1 MLKISSRYLE
11 ENFFVKLNRQ
21 NKQYR
26 KINFTNFNTLS
37 WIRGIYNS
45 NLFDT
50 FERDVEINVLR
61 DLTEGRAFPHWIN
74 YKISKK
80 AIDDN
85 CNLDFKD
92 YYRKNLIYF
101 NFINMLVEDIAMQCP
116 VMENFDPRQEL
127 TDKEIKYLKG
137 ELEDLDWVQTSI
149 DIVKELEL
157 KGDSFYQIYYDE
169 EDKKHKFTK
178 LKSENMVD
186 IIVEEED
193 TKYIYRNRRVV
204 KSLDLEKSIYIRRD
218 VEDIIIFTNGYYV
231 EYLDVMNLD
240 ITSAKSKNI
249 VYNTK
254 EMGNM
259 LPIIHIRGKDKRED
273 SEFSKIPS
281 VDYIDPNLDTNTVI
295 TDVRTS
301 NRNAGSPR
309 YVVINGELDLEKS
322 VLDAGGLIHID
333 TPDRLK
339 EFSSKNLPET
349 NVKSFEITNSLS
361 SLNKE
366 LVMYLDFLYRIVGL
380 IPPTLQE
387 KMSSSDSSKAIA
399 QFRTKQEVKNK
410 FYMTSIKKAFSEFF
424 ALMLKDMNK
433 RSKRDKVFL
442 QIPKI
447 LVTSSIYDNLLL
459 VAQEMSLGISTLKD
473 YLKEQGYSE
482 KQIDEI
488 MKNQKEVLENN
499 VIGKNTESDTTQ
511 NNNSKSKT
519 DDILKNSKIDKDDS
533 TKVDNKMKQNKKG

>member
-1 MLKISSRYLE
+1 MKISSRYLE
-11 ENFFVKLNRQ
+11 ENFFVRLNRD
-21 NKQYR
+21 NRQYR
-26 KINFTNFNTLS
+26 KINFTNFNTLN
-37 WIRGIYNS
+37 WIRGIYN
-45 NLFDT
+45 NTLFDT

-61 DLTEGRAFPHWIN
+61 DLTEGRAFTHWLN

-80 AIDDN
+80 AIDEN
-85 CNLDFKD
+85 CNLDYKD
-92 YYRKNLIYF
+92 YYQKNLIYF

-116 VMENFDPRQEL
+116 VMENFDPRQDL
-127 TDKEIKYLKG
+127 TDKEIKYLKE
-137 ELEDLDWVQTSI
+137 ELENLDWVQTSI

-157 KGDSFYQIYYDE
+157 KGDSFYQIYYDNKE
-169 EDKKHKFTK
+169 KKHKFTK
-178 LKSENMVD
+178 LKSENMID
-186 IIVEEED
+186 IIVD
-193 TKYIYRNRRVV
+193 KDDIKYIYRNKRIV
-204 KSLDLEKSIYIRRD
+204 KSLDLEKSIYIRKD

-231 EYLDVMNLD
+231 EYLDVTNLD
-240 ITSAKSKNI
+240 ITSAESKNI

-254 EMGNM
+254 EMGDM
-259 LPIIHIRGKDKRED
+259 LPIIHIRGKEKRED

-309 YVVINGELDLEKS
+309 YVVINGELDLDKS

-349 NVKSFEITNSLS
+349 NVKSFEITNSLA

-366 LVMYLDFLYRIVGL
+366 LIMYLDFLYRIVGL

-424 ALMLKDMNK
+424 ALILKDLNK
-433 RSKRDKVFL
+433 KSKKEKVFL

-482 KQIDEI
+482 KQIKDI
-488 MKNQKEVLENN
+488 MDNQKEVLKNS
-499 VIGKNTESDTTQ
+499 VIEKNTE
-511 NNNSKSKT
+511 NNTKNNT
-519 DDILKNSKIDKDDS
+519 DDVLKNSKVDKDDS
-533 TKVDNKMKQNKKG
+533 TKVDNKMKQSNKKG

>member
-1 MLKISSRYLE
+1 MFKISSRYLE
-11 ENFFVKLNRQ
+11 ENFFVRLNRD
-21 NKQYR
+21 NRQYR
-26 KINFTNFNTLS
+26 KVNFTNFNTLN
-37 WIRGIYNS
+37 WIRGIYN
-45 NLFDT
+45 NTLFDT
-50 FERDVEINVLR
+50 FERDVEINVLK
-61 DLTEGRAFPHWIN
+61 DLTEGRAFTHWLN

-80 AIDDN
+80 AIDEN
-85 CNLDFKD
+85 CNLDYKD
-92 YYRKNLIYF
+92 YYQKNLIYF

-116 VMENFDPRQEL
+116 VMENFDPRQDL
-127 TDKEIKYLKG
+127 TDKEIKYLKE
-137 ELEDLDWVQTSI
+137 ELENLDWVQTSI

-157 KGDSFYQIYYDE
+157 KGDSFYQIYYDSKE
-169 EDKKHKFTK
+169 KKHKFTK
-178 LKSENMVD
+178 LKSENMID
-186 IIVEEED
+186 IIVD
-193 TKYIYRNRRVV
+193 KDDIKYIYRNKRIV
-204 KSLDLEKSIYIRRD
+204 KSLDLEKSIYIRKD

-231 EYLDVMNLD
+231 EYLDVTNLD
-240 ITSAKSKNI
+240 ITSAESKNI

-254 EMGNM
+254 EMGDM
-259 LPIIHIRGKDKRED
+259 LPIIHIRGKEKRDD

-309 YVVINGELDLEKS
+309 YVVINGELDLDKS

-349 NVKSFEITNSLS
+349 NVKSFEITNSLA

-424 ALMLKDMNK
+424 ALILKDLNK
-433 RSKRDKVFL
+433 KSKKEKVFL

-482 KQIDEI
+482 KQIKDI
-488 MKNQKEVLENN
+488 MDNQKEVLENN
-499 VIGKNTESDTTQ
+499 VIEKNTGNSAK
-511 NNNSKSKT
+511 NNT
-519 DDILKNSKIDKDDS
+519 DDVLKNSKVDKDDS
-533 TKVDNKMKQNKKG
+533 TKVDNKMKKSNKKG

>member
-1 MLKISSRYLE
+1 MLNISSRYLE
-11 ENFFVKLNRQ
+11 ENFFVRLNRD
-21 NKQYR
+21 NRQYR
-26 KINFTNFNTLS
+26 KVNFTNFNTLN
-37 WIRGIYNS
+37 WIRGIYN
-45 NLFDT
+45 NTLFDT
-50 FERDVEINVLR
+50 FERDVEINVLK
-61 DLTEGRAFPHWIN
+61 DLTEGRAFTHWLN

-80 AIDDN
+80 AIDEN
-85 CNLDFKD
+85 CNLDYKD
-92 YYRKNLIYF
+92 YYQKNLIYF

-116 VMENFDPRQEL
+116 VMENFDPRQDL
-127 TDKEIKYLKG
+127 SDKEIKYLKE
-137 ELEDLDWVQTSI
+137 ELENLDWVQTSI

-157 KGDSFYQIYYDE
+157 KGDSFYQIYYDSKE
-169 EDKKHKFTK
+169 KKHKFTK
-178 LKSENMVD
+178 LKSENMID
-186 IIVEEED
+186 IIVD
-193 TKYIYRNRRVV
+193 KDDIKYIYRNKRIV
-204 KSLDLEKSIYIRRD
+204 KSLDLEKSIYIRKD

-231 EYLDVMNLD
+231 EYLDVTNLD
-240 ITSAKSKNI
+240 ITSAESKNI

-259 LPIIHIRGKDKRED
+259 LPIIHIRGKEKRED

-309 YVVINGELDLEKS
+309 YVVINGELDLDKS

-349 NVKSFEITNSLS
+349 NVKSFEITNSLA

-424 ALMLKDMNK
+424 ALILKDLNK
-433 RSKRDKVFL
+433 KSKKEKVFL

-482 KQIDEI
+482 KQIKDI
-488 MKNQKEVLENN
+488 MDNQKEVLENS
-499 VIGKNTESDTTQ
+499 VIEKNTE
-511 NNNSKSKT
+511 NNTKSNT
-519 DDILKNSKIDKDDS
+519 DDVLKNSKVDIDDS
-533 TKVDNKMKQNKKG
+533 TKVDNKMKKSNKKG

>member
-1 MLKISSRYLE
+1 MFKISSRYLE
-11 ENFFVKLNRQ
+11 ENFFVRLNRD
-21 NKQYR
+21 NRQYR
-26 KINFTNFNTLS
+26 KVNFTNFNTLN
-37 WIRGIYNS
+37 WIRGIYNDT
-45 NLFDT
+45 LFDT
-50 FERDVEINVLR
+50 FERDVEINVLK
-61 DLTEGRAFPHWIN
+61 DLTEGRAFTHWLN

-80 AIDDN
+80 AIDEN
-85 CNLDFKD
+85 CNLDYKD
-92 YYRKNLIYF
+92 YYQKNLIYF

-116 VMENFDPRQEL
+116 VMENFDPRQDL
-127 TDKEIKYLKG
+127 TDKEIKYLKE
-137 ELEDLDWVQTSI
+137 ELENLDWVQTSI

-157 KGDSFYQIYYDE
+157 KGDSFYQIYYDSKE
-169 EDKKHKFTK
+169 KKHKFTK
-178 LKSENMVD
+178 LKSENMID
-186 IIVEEED
+186 IIVD
-193 TKYIYRNRRVV
+193 KDDIKYIYRNKRIV
-204 KSLDLEKSIYIRRD
+204 KSLDLEKSIYIRKD

-231 EYLDVMNLD
+231 EYLDVTNLD
-240 ITSAKSKNI
+240 ITSAESKNI

-259 LPIIHIRGKDKRED
+259 LPIIHIRGKEKRED

-309 YVVINGELDLEKS
+309 YVVINGELDLDKS

-349 NVKSFEITNSLS
+349 NVKSFEITNSLA

-424 ALMLKDMNK
+424 ALILKDLNK
-433 RSKRDKVFL
+433 KSKKEKVFL

-482 KQIDEI
+482 KQIKDI
-488 MKNQKEVLENN
+488 MDNQKEVLENS
-499 VIGKNTESDTTQ
+499 VIEKNTE
-511 NNNSKSKT
+511 NNTKSNT
-519 DDILKNSKIDKDDS
+519 DDVLKNSKVDIDDS
-533 TKVDNKMKQNKKG
+533 TKVDNKMKKINKKG

>member
-1 MLKISSRYLE
+1 MR
-11 ENFFVKLNRQ
+11 LNRD
-21 NKQYR
+21 NRQYR
-26 KINFTNFNTLS
+26 KVNFTNFNTLN
-37 WIRGIYNS
+37 WIRGIYN
-45 NLFDT
+45 NTLFDT
-50 FERDVEINVLR
+50 FERDVEINVLK
-61 DLTEGRAFPHWIN
+61 DLTEGRAFTHWLN

-80 AIDDN
+80 AIDEN
-85 CNLDFKD
+85 CNLDYKD
-92 YYRKNLIYF
+92 YYQKNLIYF

-116 VMENFDPRQEL
+116 VMENFDPRQDL
-127 TDKEIKYLKG
+127 TDKEIKYLKE
-137 ELEDLDWVQTSI
+137 ELENLDWVQTSI

-157 KGDSFYQIYYDE
+157 KGDSFYQIYYDSKE
-169 EDKKHKFTK
+169 KKHKFTK
-178 LKSENMVD
+178 LKSENMID
-186 IIVEEED
+186 IIID
-193 TKYIYRNRRVV
+193 KDDIKYIYRNKRIV
-204 KSLDLEKSIYIRRD
+204 KSLDLEKSIYIRKD

-231 EYLDVMNLD
+231 EYLDVTNLD
-240 ITSAKSKNI
+240 ITSAESKNI

-254 EMGNM
+254 EMGDM
-259 LPIIHIRGKDKRED
+259 LPIIHIRGKEKRDD

-309 YVVINGELDLEKS
+309 YVVINGELDLDKS

-349 NVKSFEITNSLS
+349 NVKSFEITNSLA

-366 LVMYLDFLYRIVGL
+366 LIMYLDFLYRIVGL

-424 ALMLKDMNK
+424 ALILKDLNK
-433 RSKRDKVFL
+433 KSKKEKVFL

-482 KQIDEI
+482 KQIKDI
-488 MKNQKEVLENN
+488 MDNQKEVLENS
-499 VIGKNTESDTTQ
+499 VIEKNTENSMK
-511 NNNSKSKT
+511 NNT
-519 DDILKNSKIDKDDS
+519 DDVLKNSKVDKDDS
-533 TKVDNKMKQNKKG
+533 TKVDNKMKKSNKKG

>member
-1 MLKISSRYLE
+1 MR
-11 ENFFVKLNRQ
+11 LNRD
-21 NKQYR
+21 NRQYR
-26 KINFTNFNTLS
+26 KVNFTNFNTLN
-37 WIRGIYNS
+37 WIRGIYN
-45 NLFDT
+45 NTLFDT
-50 FERDVEINVLR
+50 FERDVEINVLK
-61 DLTEGRAFPHWIN
+61 DLTEGRAFTHWLN

-80 AIDDN
+80 AIDEN
-85 CNLDFKD
+85 CNLDYKD
-92 YYRKNLIYF
+92 YYQKNLIYF

-116 VMENFDPRQEL
+116 VMENFDPRQDL
-127 TDKEIKYLKG
+127 TDKEIKYLKE
-137 ELEDLDWVQTSI
+137 ELENLDWVQTSI

-157 KGDSFYQIYYDE
+157 KGDSFYQIYYDNKE
-169 EDKKHKFTK
+169 KKHKFTK
-178 LKSENMVD
+178 LKSENMID
-186 IIVEEED
+186 IIVD
-193 TKYIYRNRRVV
+193 KDDIKYIYRNKRIV
-204 KSLDLEKSIYIRRD
+204 KSLDLEKSIYIRKD

-231 EYLDVMNLD
+231 EYLDVTNLD
-240 ITSAKSKNI
+240 ITSAESKNI

-254 EMGNM
+254 EMGDM
-259 LPIIHIRGKDKRED
+259 LPIIHIRGKEKRDD

-309 YVVINGELDLEKS
+309 YVVINGELDLDKS

-349 NVKSFEITNSLS
+349 NVKSFEITNSLA

-424 ALMLKDMNK
+424 ALILKDLNK
-433 RSKRDKVFL
+433 KSKKEKVFL

-473 YLKEQGYSE
+473 YLKEQGYNE
-482 KQIDEI
+482 KQIKDI
-488 MKNQKEVLENN
+488 MDNQKEVLENS
-499 VIGKNTESDTTQ
+499 VIEKNTE
-511 NNNSKSKT
+511 NSIESNT
-519 DDILKNSKIDKDDS
+519 DDVLKNSKIDKDDS
-533 TKVDNKMKQNKKG
+533 TKVDNKMKQSNKKG

>member
-1 MLKISSRYLE
+1 MLNISSRYLE
-11 ENFFVKLNRQ
+11 ENFFVRLNRD
-21 NKQYR
+21 NRQYR
-26 KINFTNFNTLS
+26 KVNFTNFNTLN
-37 WIRGIYNS
+37 WIRGIYN
-45 NLFDT
+45 NTLFDT
-50 FERDVEINVLR
+50 FERDVEINVLK
-61 DLTEGRAFPHWIN
+61 DLTEGRAFTHWLN

-80 AIDDN
+80 AIDEN
-85 CNLDFKD
+85 CNLDYKD
-92 YYRKNLIYF
+92 YYQKNLIYF

-116 VMENFDPRQEL
+116 VMENFDPRQDL
-127 TDKEIKYLKG
+127 TDKEIKYLKE
-137 ELEDLDWVQTSI
+137 ELENLDWVQTSI

-157 KGDSFYQIYYDE
+157 KGDSFYQIYYDNKE
-169 EDKKHKFTK
+169 KKHKFTK
-178 LKSENMVD
+178 LKSENMID
-186 IIVEEED
+186 IIVD
-193 TKYIYRNRRVV
+193 KDDIKYIYRNKRIV
-204 KSLDLEKSIYIRRD
+204 KSLDLEKSIYIRKD

-231 EYLDVMNLD
+231 EYLDVTNLD
-240 ITSAKSKNI
+240 ITSAESKNI

-254 EMGNM
+254 EMGDM
-259 LPIIHIRGKDKRED
+259 LPIIHIRGKEKRDD

-309 YVVINGELDLEKS
+309 YVVINGELDLDKS

-349 NVKSFEITNSLS
+349 NVKSFEITNSLA

-424 ALMLKDMNK
+424 ALILKDLNK
-433 RSKRDKVFL
+433 KSKKEKVFL

-482 KQIDEI
+482 KQIKDI
-488 MKNQKEVLENN
+488 MDNQKEVLENS
-499 VIGKNTESDTTQ
+499 VIEKNTE
-511 NNNSKSKT
+511 NNTKSNT
-519 DDILKNSKIDKDDS
+519 DDVLKNSKVDIDDS
-533 TKVDNKMKQNKKG
+533 TKVDNKMKKSNKKG

>member
-11 ENFFVKLNRQ
+11 ENFFVRLNR
-21 NKQYR
+21 NDKQYR

-37 WIRGIYNS
+37 WIRGIYNN

-50 FERDVEINVLR
+50 FERDVEINVLK
-61 DLTEGRAFPHWIN
+61 DLTEGRAFPHWLN

-80 AIDDN
+80 AIDEK
-85 CNLDFKD
+85 CNLDYRD
-92 YYRKNLIYF
+92 YYRKNLVYF

-116 VMENFDPRQEL
+116 VMENFDSRQEL
-127 TDKEIKYLKG
+127 NDKEIKYLKE
-137 ELEDLDWVQTSI
+137 ELENLDWVQTSI

-157 KGDSFYQIYYDE
+157 KGDSFYQIYYDNDE
-169 EDKKHKFTK
+169 KKHKFTK

-186 IIVEEED
+186 IIVDKED
-193 TKYIYRNRRVV
+193 VKYIYRNKRIV
-204 KSLDLEKSIYIRRD
+204 KALDLEKSTYIRKD

-231 EYLDVMNLD
+231 EYLDVTNLD
-240 ITSAKSKNI
+240 ITSAESKNI

-259 LPIIHIRGKDKRED
+259 LPIIHIKGKEKRED

-281 VDYIDPNLDTNTVI
+281 VDYIDSNLDTNTVI

-309 YVVINGELDLEKS
+309 YVVINGDLDLEKS

-366 LVMYLDFLYRIVGL
+366 LTMYLDFLYRIVGL

-424 ALMLKDMNK
+424 ALILKDFNK
-433 RSKRDKVFL
+433 RSKKDKVFL

-482 KQIDEI
+482 KQIKNI
-488 MKNQKEVLENN
+488 MNNQKEVLENN
-499 VIGKNTESDTTQ
+499 IIEKDLKNNT
-511 NNNSKSKT
+511 KSNI
-519 DDILKNSKIDKDDS
+519 DDVLKNSKVDEDDS
-533 TKVDNKMKQNKKG
+533 TKVDNRMKQNKKG

>member
-1 MLKISSRYLE
+1 MKISSRYLE
-11 ENFFVKLNRQ
+11 ENFFVRLNRD
-21 NKQYR
+21 NRQYR
-26 KINFTNFNTLS
+26 KINFTNFNTLN
-37 WIRGIYNS
+37 WIRGIYN
-45 NLFDT
+45 NTLFDT
-50 FERDVEINVLR
+50 FERDVEINVLK
-61 DLTEGRAFPHWIN
+61 DLTEGRAFTHWLN

-80 AIDDN
+80 AIDEN
-85 CNLDFKD
+85 CNLDYKD
-92 YYRKNLIYF
+92 YYQKNLIYF

-116 VMENFDPRQEL
+116 VMENFDPRQDL
-127 TDKEIKYLKG
+127 TDKEIKYLKE
-137 ELEDLDWVQTSI
+137 ELENLDWVQTSI

-157 KGDSFYQIYYDE
+157 KGDSFYQIYYDNKE
-169 EDKKHKFTK
+169 KKHKFTK
-178 LKSENMVD
+178 LKSENMID
-186 IIVEEED
+186 IIVD
-193 TKYIYRNRRVV
+193 KDDIKYIYRNKRIV
-204 KSLDLEKSIYIRRD
+204 KSLDLEKSIYIRKD

-231 EYLDVMNLD
+231 EYLDVTNLD
-240 ITSAKSKNI
+240 ITSAESKNI

-254 EMGNM
+254 EMGDM
-259 LPIIHIRGKDKRED
+259 LPIIHIRGKEKRED

-309 YVVINGELDLEKS
+309 YVVINGELDLDKS

-349 NVKSFEITNSLS
+349 NVKSFEITNSLA

-424 ALMLKDMNK
+424 ALILKDLNK
-433 RSKRDKVFL
+433 KSKKEKVFL

-482 KQIDEI
+482 KQIKDI
-488 MKNQKEVLENN
+488 MDNQKEVLENS
-499 VIGKNTESDTTQ
+499 VIEKNTE
-511 NNNSKSKT
+511 NNTKSNT
-519 DDILKNSKIDKDDS
+519 DNVLKNSKVDIDDS
-533 TKVDNKMKQNKKG
+533 TKVDNKMKKSNKKG

>member
-1 MLKISSRYLE
+1 MKISSRYLE
-11 ENFFVKLNRQ
+11 ENFFVRLNRD
-21 NKQYR
+21 NRQYR
-26 KINFTNFNTLS
+26 KVNFTNFNTLN
-37 WIRGIYNS
+37 WIRGIYN
-45 NLFDT
+45 NTLFDT
-50 FERDVEINVLR
+50 FERDVEINVLK
-61 DLTEGRAFPHWIN
+61 DLTEGRAFTHWLN

-80 AIDDN
+80 AIDEN
-85 CNLDFKD
+85 CNLDYKD
-92 YYRKNLIYF
+92 YYQKNLIYF

-116 VMENFDPRQEL
+116 VMENFDPRQDL
-127 TDKEIKYLKG
+127 TDKEIKYLKE
-137 ELEDLDWVQTSI
+137 ELENLDWVQTSI

-157 KGDSFYQIYYDE
+157 KGDSFYQIYYDNKE
-169 EDKKHKFTK
+169 KKHKFTK
-178 LKSENMVD
+178 LKSENMID
-186 IIVEEED
+186 IIVD
-193 TKYIYRNRRVV
+193 KDDIKYIYRNKRIV
-204 KSLDLEKSIYIRRD
+204 KSLDLEKSIYIRKD
-218 VEDIIIFTNGYYV
+218 IEDIIIFTNGYYV
-231 EYLDVMNLD
+231 EYLDVTNLD
-240 ITSAKSKNI
+240 ITSAESKNI

-254 EMGNM
+254 EMGDM
-259 LPIIHIRGKDKRED
+259 LPIIHIRGKEKRDD

-309 YVVINGELDLEKS
+309 YVVINGELDLDKS

-349 NVKSFEITNSLS
+349 NVKSFEITNSLA

-424 ALMLKDMNK
+424 ALILKDLNK
-433 RSKRDKVFL
+433 KSKKEKVFL

-482 KQIDEI
+482 KQIKDI
-488 MKNQKEVLENN
+488 MDNQKEVLENS
-499 VIGKNTESDTTQ
+499 VIEKNTESSIES
-511 NNNSKSKT
+511 NT
-519 DDILKNSKIDKDDS
+519 DDVLKNSKIDKDDS
-533 TKVDNKMKQNKKG
+533 TKVDNKMKQSNKKG

>member
-1 MLKISSRYLE
+1 MLNISSRYLE
-11 ENFFVKLNRQ
+11 ENFFVRLNRD
-21 NKQYR
+21 NRQYR
-26 KINFTNFNTLS
+26 KVNFTNFNTLN
-37 WIRGIYNS
+37 WIRGIYN
-45 NLFDT
+45 NTLFDT
-50 FERDVEINVLR
+50 FERDVEINVLK
-61 DLTEGRAFPHWIN
+61 DLTEGRAFTHWLN

-80 AIDDN
+80 AIDEN
-85 CNLDFKD
+85 CNLDYKD
-92 YYRKNLIYF
+92 YYQKNLIYF

-116 VMENFDPRQEL
+116 VMENFDPRQDL
-127 TDKEIKYLKG
+127 TDKEIKYLKE
-137 ELEDLDWVQTSI
+137 ELENLDWVQTSI

-157 KGDSFYQIYYDE
+157 KGDSFYQIYYDNKE
-169 EDKKHKFTK
+169 KKHKFTK
-178 LKSENMVD
+178 LKSENMID
-186 IIVEEED
+186 IIVD
-193 TKYIYRNRRVV
+193 KDDIKYIYRNKRIV
-204 KSLDLEKSIYIRRD
+204 KSLDLEKSIYIRKD

-231 EYLDVMNLD
+231 EYLDVTNLD
-240 ITSAKSKNI
+240 ITSAESKNI

-254 EMGNM
+254 EMGDM
-259 LPIIHIRGKDKRED
+259 LPIIHIRGKEKRDD

-309 YVVINGELDLEKS
+309 YVVINGELDLDKS

-349 NVKSFEITNSLS
+349 NVKSFEITNSLA

-424 ALMLKDMNK
+424 ALILKDLNK
-433 RSKRDKVFL
+433 KSKKEKVFL

-482 KQIDEI
+482 KQIKDI
-488 MKNQKEVLENN
+488 MDNQKEVLENN
-499 VIGKNTESDTTQ
+499 VIEKNTENSMK
-511 NNNSKSKT
+511 NNT
-519 DDILKNSKIDKDDS
+519 DDVLKNSKVDKDDS
-533 TKVDNKMKQNKKG
+533 TKVDNKMKKSNKKG

>member
-1 MLKISSRYLE
+1 MKISSRYLE
-11 ENFFVKLNRQ
+11 ENFFVRLNRD
-21 NKQYR
+21 NRQYR
-26 KINFTNFNTLS
+26 KVNFTNFNTLN
-37 WIRGIYNS
+37 WIRGIYN
-45 NLFDT
+45 NTLFDT
-50 FERDVEINVLR
+50 FERDVEINVLK
-61 DLTEGRAFPHWIN
+61 DLTEGRAFTHWLN

-80 AIDDN
+80 AIDEN
-85 CNLDFKD
+85 CNLDYKD
-92 YYRKNLIYF
+92 YYQKNLIYF

-116 VMENFDPRQEL
+116 VMENFDPRQDL
-127 TDKEIKYLKG
+127 TDKEIKYLKE
-137 ELEDLDWVQTSI
+137 ELENLDWVQTSI

-157 KGDSFYQIYYDE
+157 KGDSFYQIYYDNKE
-169 EDKKHKFTK
+169 KKHKFTK
-178 LKSENMVD
+178 LKSENMID
-186 IIVEEED
+186 IIVD
-193 TKYIYRNRRVV
+193 KDDIKYIYRNKRIV
-204 KSLDLEKSIYIRRD
+204 KSLDLEKSIYIRKD

-231 EYLDVMNLD
+231 EYLDVTNLD
-240 ITSAKSKNI
+240 ITSAESKNI

-254 EMGNM
+254 EMGDM
-259 LPIIHIRGKDKRED
+259 LPIIHIRGKEKRDD

-309 YVVINGELDLEKS
+309 YVVINGELDLDKS

-349 NVKSFEITNSLS
+349 NVKSFEITNSLA

-424 ALMLKDMNK
+424 ALILKDLNK
-433 RSKRDKVFL
+433 KSKKEKVFL

-482 KQIDEI
+482 KQIKDI
-488 MKNQKEVLENN
+488 MDNQKEVLENN
-499 VIGKNTESDTTQ
+499 VIEKNTENSMK
-511 NNNSKSKT
+511 NNT
-519 DDILKNSKIDKDDS
+519 DDVLKNSKIDKDDS
-533 TKVDNKMKQNKKG
+533 TKVDNKMKQNNKKG

>member
-1 MLKISSRYLE
+1 MLNISSRYLE
-11 ENFFVKLNRQ
+11 ENFFVRLNRD
-21 NKQYR
+21 NRQYR
-26 KINFTNFNTLS
+26 KVNFTNFNTLN
-37 WIRGIYNS
+37 WIRGIYN
-45 NLFDT
+45 NTLFDT
-50 FERDVEINVLR
+50 FERDVEINVLK
-61 DLTEGRAFPHWIN
+61 DLTEGRAFTHWLN

-80 AIDDN
+80 AIDEN
-85 CNLDFKD
+85 CNLDYKD
-92 YYRKNLIYF
+92 YYQKNLIYF

-116 VMENFDPRQEL
+116 VMENFDPRQDL
-127 TDKEIKYLKG
+127 TDKEIKYLKE
-137 ELEDLDWVQTSI
+137 ELENLDWVQTSI

-157 KGDSFYQIYYDE
+157 KGDSFYQIYYDNKE
-169 EDKKHKFTK
+169 KKHKFTK
-178 LKSENMVD
+178 LKSENMID
-186 IIVEEED
+186 IIID
-193 TKYIYRNRRVV
+193 KDDIKYIYRNKRIV
-204 KSLDLEKSIYIRRD
+204 KSLDLEKSIYIRKD

-231 EYLDVMNLD
+231 EYLDVTNLD
-240 ITSAKSKNI
+240 ITSAESKNI

-259 LPIIHIRGKDKRED
+259 LPIIHIRGKEKRED

-309 YVVINGELDLEKS
+309 YVVINGELDLDKS

-349 NVKSFEITNSLS
+349 NVKSFEITNSLA

-424 ALMLKDMNK
+424 ALILKDLNK
-433 RSKRDKVFL
+433 KSKREKVFL

-482 KQIDEI
+482 KQIKDI
-488 MKNQKEVLENN
+488 MDNQKEVLENS
-499 VIGKNTESDTTQ
+499 VIEKNTE
-511 NNNSKSKT
+511 NNTKSNT
-519 DDILKNSKIDKDDS
+519 DDVLKNSKIDKDDS
-533 TKVDNKMKQNKKG
+533 TKVDNRMKQNKKG